1 MFFGRRIG
9 LFLVV
14 LAASTLLGWAGAR
27 AELPESLRGQPIVGI
42 RVAGESAR
50 IAAPEITGVALGER
64 LSRDLVRRAIGRLL
78 SSGRWVDV
86 QVEAEPGPN
95 GVVLSFRLE
104 PRITLQRVEIRGCEN
119 LDEQA
124 VGDALGL
131 TAGSEARPDALST
144 LAAAVRKAY
153 AERGYLGTRV
163 EVRFRDTDDPS
174 HKVLLAEID
183 EGRATHIERLEF
195 VGDKLDDA
203 ASTFSA
209 MGLARG
215 AVLNRREF
223 AEALVQ
229 GERQL
234 RSKSYLEARIG
245 SPVISVS
252 GENAQLSF
260 PLHVGPRY
268 TLEVTGASPLRAS
281 DIASA
286 VMLID
291 APLTAEAMDSM
302 AARIKDQFAK
312 NGFPT
317 ARVGLQRRLL
327 SPTRA
332 RLRAHIEPGTQVAVV
347 DVSFVGAQHYA
358 TEFLREQL
366 DSYLDED
373 LPGGGVVGTV
383 DSDVSGRVLNG
394 DNLTGKRQLA
404 RPQDQEPTRTYYAP
418 TYVEALKH
426 IAELYQADGYLSARV
441 GPAALQRLDASR
453 ATVNIPV
460 YEGPRTLLYS
470 VVLVGQERVASQ
482 ELLLASGLVRNAPF
496 SYLLLEEARLRMQ
509 QLYQERGHMF
519 VRIEPSV
526 RFSSDRTRAE
536 LAFQIVERFP
546 VRVGEIVVRG
556 AGRTSVDFMRD
567 LLALKT
573 GDLFQPSKA
582 RRSEAALSSLG
593 VFTGVSVELED
604 PDLPARV
611 KRLVVLVSERRNQ
624 FLDFSAGLSTGQG
637 ARAGFDYGY
646 RNLFGRGVGLTLRV
660 QFAYQLLFVR
670 PELRERFD
678 RLLFS
683 ERLERNVAL
692 SAVMPYLPG
701 LGATRTSLELVHVR
715 DNERDFGL
723 DKNGITLA
731 FTERP
736 WSRVTVLEAAD
747 LENNNVDLFD
757 SAALNDLLA
766 KTTDPRLRRLL
777 RVPEGNT
784 TLVALRASLSY
795 DERDSPFVPTRGFFV
810 SGSGELASTLTA
822 SSDDPA
828 SQFLSRFIKLQVT
841 GSGYV
846 PLGRSVVLAG
856 QLRLGRIVHLAANS
870 KTYPNRA
877 FYLGGV
883 DTMRGYYQDELIPQD
898 LADRALARKTTA
910 ETDSVINAAVRS
922 GDAFLLAR
930 GELRFPIFGQLGGGL
945 FADIG
950 NLWADAAAFDP
961 FDLRPTAGAGLRLNT
976 PVGPIA
982 VDYGIV
988 LKRRSRLREP
998 FGTLHFSIGLF

>member
-1 MFFGRRIG
+1 MVSGRRIG
-9 LFLVV
+9 LFWLVLV
-14 LAASTLLGWAGAR
+14 ASTLQGWATAR
-27 AELPESLRGQPIVGI
+27 AELPEALRGQPIIGV
-42 RVAGESAR
+42 RVAGESAQ
-50 IAAPEITGVALGER
+50 IAAPDMAGVALGER
-64 LSRDLVRRAIGRLL
+64 LSRELVRAAITRLL

-86 QVEAEPGPN
+86 QVEAETAPN
-95 GVVLSFRLE
+95 GVVLVFYLE
-104 PRITLQRVEIRGCEN
+104 PRITLQRVEIRGPDRI
-119 LDEQA
+119 DEQ
-124 VGDALGL
+124 VVRDALGL
-131 TAGSEARPDALST
+131 AAGSEARPDALPT

-163 EVRFRDTDDPS
+163 EVHFRDTDDPS
-174 HKVLLAEID
+174 QKVLLIELD
-183 EGRATHIERLEF
+183 EGGATRISALEF
-195 VGDKLDDA
+195 SGQVPPDA
-203 ASTFSA
+203 DSTFAA

-215 AVLNRREF
+215 DVLNRRVF
-223 AEALVQ
+223 AEGLLH

-234 RSKSYLEARIG
+234 RSRNYLEARIG
-245 SPVISVS
+245 NPVITIS
-252 GENAQLSF
+252 GESARLTF
-260 PLHVGPRY
+260 PLHLGPRY
-268 TLEVTGASPLRAS
+268 TLEVIGSSPLRAA
-281 DIASA
+281 DIASTL
-286 VMLID
+286 MLID
-291 APLTAEAMDSM
+291 APLNADAMDSM
-302 AARIKDQFAK
+302 AARITDEFAK
-312 NGFPT
+312 NGFPD
-317 ARVGLQRRLL
+317 AHVALQRTLI
-327 SPTRA
+327 SATRA
-332 RLRAHIEPGTQVAVV
+332 RLRARIEPGTQLAVV
-347 DVSFVGAQHYA
+347 DVSFVGAQHYTA
-358 TEFLREQL
+358 EFLREQL
-366 DSYLDED
+366 ESYLDED
-373 LPGGGVVGTV
+373 LPGGGIVGTV
-383 DSDVSGRVLNG
+383 DSDVTGRVVNG
-394 DNLTGKRQLA
+394 ENLDGERQLP
-404 RPQDQEPTRTYYAP
+404 RPQDQDPTRTYYEP

-426 IAELYQADGYLSARV
+426 MVELYQADGYLSARV
-441 GPAALQRLDASR
+441 GPAALQRLDARR

-460 YEGPRTLLYS
+460 FEGPRTLLYG
-470 VVLVGQERVASQ
+470 VVLVGQERVATQ
-482 ELLLASGLVRNAPF
+482 ELLLASGLARNAPF

-526 RFSSDRTRAE
+526 RFSNDRTRAE
-536 LAFQIVERFP
+536 LTFQIVERFP
-546 VRVGEIVVRG
+546 VRVGEIAVRG
-556 AGRTSVDFMRD
+556 ADRTSVDFMRG
-567 LLALKT
+567 LLALRS
-573 GDLFQPSKA
+573 GDLFRPSKA
-582 RRSEAALSSLG
+582 RESEAALSSLG

-646 RNLFGRGVGLTLRV
+646 RNLFGRAVGLTLRV

-670 PELRERFD
+670 RELRERFD

-683 ERLERNVAL
+683 ERLERNVGL
-692 SAVMPYLPG
+692 GAVIPRLPG
-701 LGATRTSLELVHVR
+701 LGATRTNLDLVHVR

-731 FTERP
+731 FTETP
-736 WSRVTVLEAAD
+736 WPRVTVTEAAD

-757 SAALNDLLA
+757 SAALKDLLE

-784 TLVALRASLSY
+784 TLVALRTSLSY
-795 DERDSPFVPTRGFFV
+795 DQRDSPFVPTRGYFL
-810 SGSGELASTLTA
+810 SASGELASTLTA
-822 SSDDPA
+822 QSDDPA
-828 SQFLSRFIKLQVT
+828 SKFLSRFIKLQIT

-856 QLRLGRIVHLAANS
+856 QLRIGRIVHLVASS

-883 DTMRGYYQDELIPQD
+883 ETMRGYYQDELIPQD
-898 LADRALARKTTA
+898 VADSALARKTPE
-910 ETDSVINAAVRS
+910 ETQSVINAAVRS
-922 GDAFLLAR
+922 GDAFVLAR
-930 GELRFPIFGQLGGGL
+930 GELRFPIYGQLGGGL

-950 NLWADAAAFDP
+950 NLWADAANMDP

>member
-1 MFFGRRIG
+1 MLSGQRIG
-9 LFLVV
+9 LFVLV
-14 LAASTLLGWAGAR
+14 LAASTLAGWASAR
-27 AELPESLRGQPIVGI
+27 AELPEQLRGQPIVGV
-42 RVAGESAR
+42 RVAGESAQ
-50 IAAPEITGVALGER
+50 IAGPDITGIAVGER
-64 LSRDLVRRAIGRLL
+64 LSRELVRGAITRLL

-86 QVEAEPGPN
+86 QVEAEAAVG
-95 GVVLSFRLE
+95 GVLLLFYLE
-104 PRITLQRVEIRGCEN
+104 PRITLQRVEIRGAEN

-124 VGDALGL
+124 VRDALGL
-131 TAGSEARPDALST
+131 AAGSEARPDALST
-144 LAAAVRKAY
+144 LTAAVRKAY

-174 HKVLLAEID
+174 HKVLLVEID
-183 EGRATHIERLEF
+183 EGRATRIASLAF
-195 VGDKLDDA
+195 TGQTLGDS

-215 AVLNRREF
+215 DVLNRREF
-223 AEALVQ
+223 AEAIVQ

-234 RSKSYLEARIG
+234 RSKDYLEAHIG
-245 SPVISVS
+245 NPVITIH
-252 GENAQLSF
+252 GEDAHLAF
-260 PLHVGPRY
+260 PLHLGPRY
-268 TLEVTGASPLRAS
+268 TLEVSGGSPLRAS
-281 DIASA
+281 DIASE

-291 APLTAEAMDSM
+291 APLTADAMDSM
-302 AARIKDQFAK
+302 AKRIKDQFAK
-312 NGFPT
+312 NGFPD
-317 ARVGLQRRLL
+317 ARVGLQRQLL
-327 SPTRA
+327 SAQRA
-332 RLRAHIEPGTQVAVV
+332 RLWAHIEPGTQLAVV
-347 DVSFVGAQHYA
+347 GVSFAGAQHY
-358 TEFLREQL
+358 TPQFLREQL

-373 LPGGGVVGTV
+373 LPGGGVLGIV
-383 DSDVSGRVLNG
+383 DSDVSGRVVNG
-394 DNLTGKRQLA
+394 ENLDGKRQLA
-404 RPQDQEPTRTYYAP
+404 RPQDQDPSRTFYEPTYA
-418 TYVEALKH
+418 EALKH
-426 IAELYQADGYLSARV
+426 IVELYQADGYLSAGV

-460 YEGPRTLLYS
+460 YEGPRTLLYG
-470 VVLVGQERVASQ
+470 VVLVGQERVSSQ
-482 ELLLASGLVRNAPF
+482 ELLLASGLARNAPF
-496 SYLLLEEARLRMQ
+496 SYLLQEEARLRMQ

-526 RFSSDRTRAE
+526 RFSNDQTRAE
-536 LAFQIVERFP
+536 LTFQIVERFP
-546 VRVGEIVVRG
+546 VQVGEIVVRG
-556 AGRTSVDFMRD
+556 ADRTSVDFMRG
-567 LLALKT
+567 LLALKP
-573 GDLFQPSKA
+573 GDLFRPSQA
-582 RRSEAALSSLG
+582 RKSEAALSSLG

-611 KRLVVLVSERRNQ
+611 KRLLVLVSERRNQ

-692 SAVMPYLPG
+692 SAVIPRLPG

-723 DKNGITLA
+723 DKNGITLS
-731 FTERP
+731 FTETP
-736 WSRVTVLEAAD
+736 LPRVTVMEAAD

-757 SAALNDLLA
+757 SKALKDLLEV
-766 KTTDPRLRRLL
+766 TTDPRLRRLL

-784 TLVALRASLSY
+784 TLVALRTSLSY
-795 DERDSPFVPTRGFFV
+795 DERDSPFVPTRGYFV
-810 SGSGELASTLTA
+810 SASGELASTLTA
-822 SSDDPA
+822 RSDDPA
-828 SQFLSRFIKLQVT
+828 SEFVSRFIKLQIT

-856 QLRLGRIVHLAANS
+856 QLRLGRIVHLVPGS

-898 LADRALARKTTA
+898 VADSALARKTPA
-910 ETDSVINAAVRS
+910 ETQSVINAAVRS
-922 GDAFLLAR
+922 GDAFVLAR

-950 NLWADAAAFDP
+950 NLWADAANIDP